1 VTDGEHQ
8 RLLRAA
14 LEREGEAQRL
24 LLDGAL
30 EAASAAYREVAELYR
45 RSWEAAHERAFGR
58 LIGFLKAAVLAGGG
72 EDEAAYVRRQLGD
85 AGDSPASA
93 YALALAALLAGEDD
107 LARESAAAMRG
118 DSPAFDRAADAIE
131 AIAHREPAAYS
142 RALEAIVADFESRAE
157 HLTGVPIAD
166 TALVLQR
173 LAAARGLAANVASRM
188 LPAT

>member
-30 EAASAAYREVAELYR
+30 EAASAAYREVAQLYR